1 MHEGIVNIEAM
12 AEKLVEWKNVDEA
25 AVEHPKPLTTMDE
38 FLAYDKGLKDSAK
51 KLVSKCEFMCR
62 IPHNCDEY

>member
-12 AEKLVEWKNVDEA
+12 AEKLVGWKNVDEA
-25 AVEHPKPLTTMDE
+25 AVEHPKPLTTMHE

-51 KLVSKCEFMCR
+51 KLLSKREFMCC
-62 IPHNCDEY
+62 IPHNCDAY